1 MKRIIKGDTNL
12 SHLVVAHAAID
23 SHEKAYGTRRQG
35 WPSTYLIKYKDSRV
49 AVEVVYPPAIL
60 RCYPNDW
67 SQKSHQTLCRRCLSK
82 VLSRMLQ

>member
-1 MKRIIKGDTNL
+1 MKRIIKGDKNL

-49 AVEVVYPPAIL
+49 AVEVVTRRQSYVA
-60 RCYPNDW
+60 
-67 SQKSHQTLCRRCLSK
+67 TLMIGARNLTKLCADAA
-82 VLSRMLQ
+82 